1 MANQTHLLDDA
12 QTLAAVTAH
21 ADLRLKPGHRVIGL
35 HDDVLVRG
43 WRGDEATV
51 EVVIATRT
59 GRVYAQRYRGTLK
72 DFLTAARSSAAPRRR
87 AAA

>member
-21 ADLRLKPGHRVIGL
+21 ADLRFRPGHRVIGL

-43 WRGDEATV
+43 WRCEEATV
-51 EVVIATRT
+51 EVVISTRT
-59 GRVYAQRYRGTLK
+59 GRVYAQRYRGTLSA
-72 DFLTAARSSAAPRRR
+72 FLAAAAEETVRTAA
-87 AAA
+87 